1 MIDGRNFF
9 HQPIRNNVKTYNNIS
24 EVAIDHGDDYTPSC
38 LLGYP
43 YFKENS
49 KLITTHLSKLQVL
62 DADPKLIHQVN

>member
-43 YFKENS
+43 